1 MLFDRVDKGVKQ
13 GGLIALAFSTV
24 ITLVLLFLGK
34 YLFAMFTETESL
46 IDLASRMI
54 RLMAVGYIC
63 ISVTQVL
70 GGVMR
75 GAGDTVSPMW
85 ISIISTI
92 LIRVPVAYGLAYL
105 TRSEEFPHG
114 KPDALFLSL
123 MVSWTLGMVM
133 TLVVYRMGKWK
144 KKIDR
149 KSTRLNSSHTS

>member
-1 MLFDRVDKGVKQ
+1 M
-13 GGLIALAFSTV
+13 

-34 YLFAMFTETESL
+34 YLFAMFTGTASL

-63 ISVTQVL
+63 VSVSQVL

-92 LIRVPVAYGLAYL
+92 LIRVPVAYVLAYL
-105 TRSEEFPHG
+105 TRSAEFPHG

-123 MVSWTLGMVM
+123 MISWTLGMVM
-133 TLVVYRMGKWK
+133 TLIVFRAGKWRK
-144 KKIDR
+144 KMYASAAKA
-149 KSTRLNSSHTS
+149 

>member
-1 MLFDRVDKGVKQ
+1 
-13 GGLIALAFSTV
+13 
-24 ITLVLLFLGK
+24 
-34 YLFAMFTETESL
+34 MFTETESL

-63 ISVTQVL
+63 VSVSQVL

-85 ISIISTI
+85 ISIISII

-105 TRSEEFPHG
+105 TRSEAFPHG

-123 MVSWTLGMVM
+123 MISWTLGMVM
-133 TLVVYRMGKWK
+133 TLVVFCAGKWRK
-144 KKIDR
+144 KMYA
-149 KSTRLNSSHTS
+149 SAPEA